1 MLAMVLFAS
10 IITAF
15 GLFEVLAVRY
25 GADSRPVFD
34 ERPARAHRRNL

>member
-1 MLAMVLFAS
+1 MLAMLLLVS

-34 ERPARAHRRNL
+34 ERAIRDRRRNL